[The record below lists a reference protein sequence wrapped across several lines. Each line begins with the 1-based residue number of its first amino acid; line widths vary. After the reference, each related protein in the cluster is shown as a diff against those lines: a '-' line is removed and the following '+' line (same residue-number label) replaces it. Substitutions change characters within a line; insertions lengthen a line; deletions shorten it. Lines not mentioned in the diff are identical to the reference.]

1 MFFSATVSVKSNN
14 SKNIQERKDFIKHQQ
29 WGFPAEIVNCFQIL
43 TSFPKIHLDVLQG
56 SKYAININ
64 GLFESFDKK
73 SRQARNK
80 KALTSIKKV
89 KLTDFV

>member
-64 GLFESFDKK
+64 GLFESFE
-73 SRQARNK
+73 K
-80 KALTSIKKV
+80 KAV
-89 KLTDFV
+89 KQEAKRH

>member
-1 MFFSATVSVKSNN
+1 MFFSAIVTVKSNN

-29 WGFPAEIVNCFQIL
+29 WDFPAEVVNCFQIL
-43 TSFPKIHLDVLQG
+43 TRFPKIHLDVLQG

-64 GLFESFDKK
+64 RLFESFEKK

-80 KALTSIKKV
+80 KALTLIKKV